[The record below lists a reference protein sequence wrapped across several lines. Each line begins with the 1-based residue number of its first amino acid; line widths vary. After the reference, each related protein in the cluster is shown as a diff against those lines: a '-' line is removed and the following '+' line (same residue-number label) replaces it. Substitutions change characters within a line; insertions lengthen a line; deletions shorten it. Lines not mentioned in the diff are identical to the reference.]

1 MGVPSTSRVVAEPE
15 LLAGALELIEAS
27 STGPKVK
34 LWEGDAVAVGVSV
47 GVGVKVAVLVVVL
60 LAVGVE
66 VAVGDEVGVVG
77 NEVFVAVGE

>member
-1 MGVPSTSRVVAEPE
+1 MWLVLGGVKVAVLVGV
-15 LLAGALELIEAS
+15 LLA
-27 STGPKVK
+27 
-34 LWEGDAVAVGVSV
+34 
-47 GVGVKVAVLVVVL
+47 VGVKVAVLVGVL